1 MRHEFAKNIKILVVE
16 DQPLAQNYLKYSLE
30 NLGFGGIV
38 FAERAK
44 EAIEFCQDIEF
55 DLVMCSFNLS
65 KGKDGYQLY
74 EELKERQLIRLSTG
88 FIFISAETEPGLVH
102 SVLELQPDDFL
113 VKPFTLKDL
122 DQRVS
127 RVLTRKNRFKDIY
140 TALDKNHLSH
150 AMQLID
156 KHLADKKYA
165 KIIPQLL
172 RLKGE
177 LLLQTDD
184 FVRGQRFFVSVL
196 KIQKLTWA
204 KIGLIKCLIALGLE
218 DKAFGQLQ
226 LLAQQPSTRL
236 QALELLSEIQFK
248 RRDYNEALETLKK
261 ATELSPRNITRQDKL
276 VNVARITH
284 DYESQYKAARDIVK
298 YAKNSLHES
307 PEMYLNVVRSGIDY
321 ALTNYNEEQQYR
333 ILKQANDYISELKST
348 FPNAEKDE
356 QINVINARILYLKDE
371 KDKAKRLI
379 GELDVNNE
387 KPIENVEDE
396 LDKAK
401 SFHELGFYQ
410 QSKDL
415 FEKIDDYCSEQLDN
429 GAVGAIG
436 AYIKQEKQQ
445 REEIQEG
452 PKELNNRAVNSYQRG
467 NFVEAFNAFR
477 LAFKL
482 IPHNSS
488 IALNLLQTI
497 CNNQQVNK
505 DSDEIQVLIE
515 KCMDTISKG
524 RLDDE
529 QRERL
534 KHVQEQLSIVTPKLP
549 SAASS

>member
-1 MRHEFAKNIKILVVE
+1 MRHSFAKNIKILVVE

-38 FAERAK
+38 FAEKAK
-44 EAIEFCQDIEF
+44 TAIEYCSDIEF

-74 EELKERQLIRLSTG
+74 EELKERHLIRLSTG

-122 DQRVS
+122 DQRIS
-127 RVLTRKNRFKDIY
+127 RVLVRKNRFKDIY
-140 TALDKNHLSH
+140 KALDKNQYVK
-150 AMQLID
+150 AMSLID
-156 KHLADKKYA
+156 NYLADKAYA
-165 KIIPQLL
+165 KSIPQLL

-177 LLLQTDD
+177 LLLETDE
-184 FVRGQRFFVSVL
+184 FSRGQRFFISVL

-204 KIGLIKCLIALGLE
+204 KIGLIRCLIKLGLE

-248 RRDYNEALETLKK
+248 RKDYNEALESLKK
-261 ATELSPRNITRQDKL
+261 ATALSPRNINRQDKL
-276 VNVARITH
+276 VTVARITH

-298 YAKNSLHES
+298 YAKNSLHEN
-307 PEMYLNVVRSGIDY
+307 PDMYLNVVRSGIDY
-321 ALTNYNEEQQYR
+321 ALTNYSEEQQFR
-333 ILKQANDYISELKST
+333 ILKQANDYIAELKSN
-348 FPNAEKDE
+348 FPDADKDE
-356 QINVINARILYLKDE
+356 QINVINARIHYLKDE

-379 GELDVNNE
+379 GELEAGNDE
-387 KPIENVEDE
+387 PIDNVEDE

-401 SFHELGFYQ
+401 SFHELGFYA
-410 QSKDL
+410 QSATL
-415 FEKIDDYCSEQLDN
+415 FEKIDEHCQSKMQDETGISD
-429 GAVGAIG
+429 
-436 AYIKQEKQQ
+436 YIKQEKQQ

-452 PKELNNRAVNSYQRG
+452 PKELNNRAVSNYQRG
-467 NFVEAFNAFR
+467 NYFEAFKAFSQ
-477 LAFKL
+477 AFAL
-482 IPHNSS
+482 IPNNVS

-497 CNNQQVNK
+497 LNHRDVDIYNVEIRHLINK
-505 DSDEIQVLIE
+505 CMETIE
-515 KCMDTISKG
+515 KG
-524 RLDDE
+524 ELDDD

-534 KHVQEQLSIVTPKLP
+534 KVVKEKLNIDAPALP
-549 SAASS
+549 SDVSQPA

>member
-38 FAERAK
+38 FAERARD
-44 EAIEFCQDIEF
+44 AIEFCQDIEF

-127 RVLTRKNRFKDIY
+127 RVLLRKNRFKDIY
-140 TALDKNHLSH
+140 QALDKNHLSQ

-156 KHLADKKYA
+156 SHLADKKYA
-165 KIIPQLL
+165 KAIPQLL

-177 LLLQTDD
+177 LLLQTDE
-184 FVRGQRFFVSVL
+184 FARGQRFFISVL

-248 RRDYNEALETLKK
+248 REDYNDALESLKK
-261 ATELSPRNITRQDKL
+261 ATELSPRNISRQDKL

-321 ALTNYNEEQQYR
+321 ALTNYNEEQQFR
-333 ILKQANDYISELKST
+333 ILKQANDYITELKST
-348 FPNAEKDE
+348 FPNADKDE
-356 QINVINARILYLKDE
+356 QLNVINARIHYLKDE

-379 GELDVNNE
+379 GELALDHGN
-387 KPIENVEDE
+387 PIENVEDE

-401 SFHELGFYQ
+401 SYHELGLYA
-410 QSKDL
+410 QSKEL
-415 FEKIDDYCSEQLDN
+415 FERIDEHCSEQLGDTT
-429 GAVGAIG
+429 AIS
-436 AYIKQEKQQ
+436 AYVKQEKQQ

-452 PKELNNRAVNSYQRG
+452 PKELNNRAVSSYQRG
-467 NFVEAFNAFR
+467 NYFEAFNAFR
-477 LAFKL
+477 QAFAL
-482 IPHNSS
+482 IPHNAS

-497 CNNQQVNK
+497 CNHRQISPDNVEIRELINK
-505 DSDEIQVLIE
+505 CVATV
-515 KCMDTISKG
+515 KKG
-524 RLDDE
+524 KLDDE
-529 QRERL
+529 QLERFKVVKDKL
-534 KHVQEQLSIVTPKLP
+534 NIDTPALP
-549 SAASS
+549 SS